1 MLASVK
7 EHALAD
13 KDKINKSI
21 LEKIEK
27 FQNARNKAAE
37 SFMAHFPTMKSI
49 QYKDELEHL
58 KSRMKA
64 RVKAKI
70 HL

>member
-7 EHALAD
+7 EHAAEGKDLISQSVLD
-13 KDKINKSI
+13 KV
-21 LEKIEK
+21 EK
-27 FQNARNKAAE
+27 FLNARNKAAE

-58 KSRMKA
+58 KG
-64 RVKAKI
+64 RVKDRW
-70 HL
+70 LSRR